1 MFLSLQRF
9 AYRPTYV
16 PCRPYRGGGGRAYRC
31 RPGAVRDRRDATPT
45 ASGCPP
51 PDSFLGVRC
60 AACGH
65 HDSKVVDSRQSDDG
79 GAIRRR
85 RQCLACGQRFTT
97 FERPESSGLAVI
109 KRSGAREPF
118 DRAKVVA
125 GIQAAVKSR
134 PVGAGEAEAL
144 AAAVEDEM
152 RQLPSGEVTSERVG
166 RAVLEGLR
174 ELDVIA
180 AVRFAS
186 VYKGFDD
193 LSDFERELTLLTK
206 RTAPKRH

>member
-1 MFLSLQRF
+1 MH
-9 AYRPTYV
+9 
-16 PCRPYRGGGGRAYRC
+16 GGD
-31 RPGAVRDRRDATPT
+31 VATPGDR
-45 ASGCPP
+45 AAPG
-51 PDSFLGVRC
+51 SFHSVRC
-60 AACGH
+60 AVCGH
-65 HDSKVVDSRQSDDG
+65 DDSKVVDSRQSDDG

-109 KRSGAREPF
+109 KRSGHREPF

-144 AAAVEDEM
+144 AVAVEDEM
-152 RQLPSGEVTSERVG
+152 RQLPTGEVTSERVG

-174 ELDVIA
+174 ELDVVA

>member
-1 MFLSLQRF
+1 
-9 AYRPTYV
+9 
-16 PCRPYRGGGGRAYRC
+16 
-31 RPGAVRDRRDATPT
+31 
-45 ASGCPP
+45 
-51 PDSFLGVRC
+51 VRC
-60 AACGH
+60 ASCGH
-65 HDSKVVDSRQSDDG
+65 LDSKVVDSRQSDEGD
-79 GAIRRR
+79 AIRRR
-85 RQCLACGQRFTT
+85 RQCLACGHRFTT
-97 FERPESSGLAVI
+97 FERPEVSALVVV
-109 KRSGAREPF
+109 KRSGERQPF

-144 AAAVEDEM
+144 ARAVEDEV
-152 RQLPSGEVTSERVG
+152 RQLGAGEVTTERIG

-193 LSDFERELTLLTK
+193 LADFERELTLLTK

>member
-1 MFLSLQRF
+1 
-9 AYRPTYV
+9 
-16 PCRPYRGGGGRAYRC
+16 
-31 RPGAVRDRRDATPT
+31 
-45 ASGCPP
+45 
-51 PDSFLGVRC
+51 VRC
-60 AACGH
+60 SACGH
-65 HDSKVVDSRQSDDG
+65 LDSKVVDSRQSDDG

-97 FERPESSGLAVI
+97 FERPEASGLLVV
-109 KRSGAREPF
+109 KRSGDREPF

-125 GIQAAVKSR
+125 GIHAAIKAR

-144 AAAVEDEM
+144 AVAVEDEM
-152 RQLPSGEVTSERVG
+152 RRLSAGEVTSERIG

-193 LSDFERELTLLTK
+193 LADFERELTLLTK
-206 RTAPKRH
+206 LTAPKRH

>member
-1 MFLSLQRF
+1 
-9 AYRPTYV
+9 
-16 PCRPYRGGGGRAYRC
+16 
-31 RPGAVRDRRDATPT
+31 
-45 ASGCPP
+45 
-51 PDSFLGVRC
+51 VRC

-65 HDSKVVDSRQSDDG
+65 LDSKVVDSRQSDDG

-85 RQCLACGQRFTT
+85 RQCLACGERFTT
-97 FERPESSGLAVI
+97 FERPESLGISVL

-118 DRAKVVA
+118 DRAKVVT
-125 GIQAAVKSR
+125 GVQAAIKAR
-134 PVGAGEAEAL
+134 PVSAGEAEAL

-152 RQLPSGEVTSERVG
+152 RRLPTSEVTSERIG

-206 RTAPKRH
+206 RTAPKQP

>member
-1 MFLSLQRF
+1 
-9 AYRPTYV
+9 
-16 PCRPYRGGGGRAYRC
+16 
-31 RPGAVRDRRDATPT
+31 
-45 ASGCPP
+45 
-51 PDSFLGVRC
+51 
-60 AACGH
+60 
-65 HDSKVVDSRQSDDG
+65 VVDSRQSDDG

-97 FERPESSGLAVI
+97 FERPEASTLVVV
-109 KRSGAREPF
+109 KRSGDLEPF

-134 PVGAGEAEAL
+134 PVGAGEVEAL
-144 AAAVEDEM
+144 ARAVEDEM
-152 RQLPSGEVTSERVG
+152 RQLAATEVTSERIG
-166 RAVLEGLR
+166 RAVLDGLQ

>member
-1 MFLSLQRF
+1 
-9 AYRPTYV
+9 
-16 PCRPYRGGGGRAYRC
+16 
-31 RPGAVRDRRDATPT
+31 
-45 ASGCPP
+45 
-51 PDSFLGVRC
+51 VRC
-60 AACGH
+60 PACCYL
-65 HDSKVVDSRQSDDG
+65 DSKVVDSHQSDDG

-97 FERPESSGLAVI
+97 FERPESLTLTVI
-109 KRSGAREPF
+109 KRSGDRQPF
-118 DRAKVVA
+118 DRTKVVA
-125 GIQAAVKSR
+125 GVQAAVKSR

-144 AAAVEDEM
+144 AVAVEDEM
-152 RQLPSGEVTSERVG
+152 RQLPTGEVTSERVG

-193 LSDFERELTLLTK
+193 LADFERELTLLTK

>member
-1 MFLSLQRF
+1 M
-9 AYRPTYV
+9 A
-16 PCRPYRGGGGRAYRC
+16 
-31 RPGAVRDRRDATPT
+31 T
-45 ASGCPP
+45 ASVGVA
-51 PDSFLGVRC
+51 PDSFPAVRC

-65 HDSKVVDSRQSDDG
+65 LDSKVVDSRQSDDG

-97 FERPESSGLAVI
+97 FERPESGLTVL
-109 KRSGAREPF
+109 KRSGDREPF

-125 GIQAAVKSR
+125 GVQSAVKSR
-134 PVGAGEAEAL
+134 RVSPGEVEAL
-144 AAAVEDEM
+144 AAAVEEEM
-152 RQLPSGEVTSERVG
+152 RQLPTGEVTSERVG

>member
-1 MFLSLQRF
+1 MI
-9 AYRPTYV
+9 TV
-16 PCRPYRGGGGRAYRC
+16 EC
-31 RPGAVRDRRDATPT
+31 GASMARILILWNQIDDDVYEHYRRDGRRAPDWDPT
-45 ASGCPP
+45 
-51 PDSFLGVRC
+51 LE
-60 AACGH
+60 
-65 HDSKVVDSRQSDDG
+65 
-79 GAIRRR
+79 I
-85 RQCLACGQRFTT
+85 
-97 FERPESSGLAVI
+97 
-109 KRSGAREPF
+109 EPW
-118 DRAKVVA
+118 
-125 GIQAAVKSR
+125 
-134 PVGAGEAEAL
+134 ET
-144 AAAVEDEM
+144 VEDEM

>member
-1 MFLSLQRF
+1 M
-9 AYRPTYV
+9 
-16 PCRPYRGGGGRAYRC
+16 
-31 RPGAVRDRRDATPT
+31 
-45 ASGCPP
+45 
-51 PDSFLGVRC
+51 
-60 AACGH
+60 
-65 HDSKVVDSRQSDDG
+65 
-79 GAIRRR
+79 
-85 RQCLACGQRFTT
+85 
-97 FERPESSGLAVI
+97 I
-109 KRSGAREPF
+109 KRSGEREPF

-144 AAAVEDEM
+144 AAAVEDEV
-152 RQLPSGEVTSERVG
+152 RQLPTAEVTSERIG

>member
-1 MFLSLQRF
+1 
-9 AYRPTYV
+9 
-16 PCRPYRGGGGRAYRC
+16 
-31 RPGAVRDRRDATPT
+31 
-45 ASGCPP
+45 
-51 PDSFLGVRC
+51 VRC

-65 HDSKVVDSRQSDDG
+65 LDSKVVDSRQSDDG

-85 RQCLACGQRFTT
+85 RQCLACGERFTT
-97 FERPESSGLAVI
+97 FERPESLGIAVL

-118 DRAKVVA
+118 DRAKVVT
-125 GIQAAVKSR
+125 GVQAAIKAR
-134 PVGAGEAEAL
+134 PVSAGEAEAL

-152 RQLPSGEVTSERVG
+152 RQLPTSEVTSERIG

-206 RTAPKRH
+206 RTAPKQP

>member
-1 MFLSLQRF
+1 
-9 AYRPTYV
+9 
-16 PCRPYRGGGGRAYRC
+16 
-31 RPGAVRDRRDATPT
+31 
-45 ASGCPP
+45 
-51 PDSFLGVRC
+51 VRC

-65 HDSKVVDSRQSDDG
+65 LDSKVVDSRQSDDG

-85 RQCLACGQRFTT
+85 RQCLACGHRFTT
-97 FERPESSGLAVI
+97 FERPESPGLVVV
-109 KRSGAREPF
+109 KRSGEREPF
-118 DRAKVVA
+118 DRRKVVV
-125 GIQAAVKSR
+125 GIRAALTSR
-134 PVGAGEAEAL
+134 SIGAGETEAL

-152 RQLPSGEVTSERVG
+152 RQLSAGEVTSERIG

-206 RTAPKRH
+206 RTAPKRR